1 MDMEWVPSRW
11 DEPVCKTWVLLFW
24 LVALPFAEL
33 KVSVSFDDAR
43 RAVGEAKQHAKS
55 KAAAML
61 QASNK
66 TWSDKLAAARAETQ
80 LLHEQLQD
88 LQQQRDQLAQQV
100 RQFDPEHLQEYNICQ
115 QARACGVSLQAM
127 E

>member
-1 MDMEWVPSRW
+1 LF
-11 DEPVCKTWVLLFW
+11 CCFLLRS
-24 LVALPFAEL
+24 AEL

-43 RAVGEAKQHAKS
+43 RAVSEAKQHAKA

-66 TWSDKLAAARAETQ
+66 AWSDKLAAARAETQ

-100 RQFDPEHLQEYNICQ
+100 RGHICAVGLTTR
-115 QARACGVSLQAM
+115 ARHVSMLM
-127 E
+127 

>member
-1 MDMEWVPSRW
+1 VAVSLKHPRA
-11 DEPVCKTWVLLFW
+11 CFLLLVLR
-24 LVALPFAEL
+24 PAEL

-43 RAVGEAKQHAKS
+43 RAVGEAKQHAKA

-100 RQFDPEHLQEYNICQ
+100 RGC
-115 QARACGVSLQAM
+115 ARWG
-127 E
+127 